1 MIEQLAT
8 FARPLLNQT
17 LIRRTRRNHGL
28 EHATIH
34 LLAARIKNLR
44 MSGRS
49 TDSGFFLFGEAPTEL
64 IETAV
69 RDALR
74 RMKNGE
80 HQLAVHP
87 NCGTNYV
94 TAGALTTLV
103 GVVTLAGASRRH
115 LFDRVP
121 IVMML
126 MMMAVLVSQP
136 LGMSLQKH
144 ITTDGD
150 PGDLEIVGITRRET
164 RLPFGGDAIVV
175 HTVQT
180 RSS

>member
-1 MIEQLAT
+1 MIERIAQFL
-8 FARPLLNQT
+8 RPALEAP
-17 LIRRTRRNHGL
+17 LIQRTRRNHGL

-34 LLAARIKNLR
+34 VLSSRIRNLR

-49 TDSGFFLFGEAPTEL
+49 TDSGFFLFGDVPTEM

-80 HQLAVHP
+80 RNLAVHP

-103 GVVTLAGASRRH
+103 AALTMTGSNRRNVA
-115 LFDRVP
+115 DRLP
-121 IVMML
+121 LVMLL
-126 MMMAVLVSQP
+126 MMFAVLFAQP

-144 ITTDGD
+144 ITTEGD
-150 PGDLEIVGITRRET
+150 PGDLEITEISRSESRFPLGSGV
-164 RLPFGGDAIVV
+164 VV
-175 HTVQT
+175 HTVRT
-180 RSS
+180 KSS

>member
-1 MIEQLAT
+1 MIERIAQFL
-8 FARPLLNQT
+8 RPALEVP
-17 LIRRTRRNHGL
+17 LIQRTRRNHGL

-34 LLAARIKNLR
+34 VLSSRIKNLR

-49 TDSGFFLFGEAPTEL
+49 TDSGFFLFGDVPTEM

-80 HQLAVHP
+80 HNLAVHP

-103 GVVTLAGASRRH
+103 AAVTMTGSNRRNVA
-115 LFDRVP
+115 DRLP
-121 IVMML
+121 LVMLL
-126 MMMAVLVSQP
+126 MMFAVLFAQP

-144 ITTDGD
+144 ITTEGD
-150 PGDLEIVGITRRET
+150 PGDLEITEISRSESRFPMVSGV
-164 RLPFGGDAIVV
+164 VV
-175 HTVQT
+175 HTVRT
-180 RSS
+180 KSS